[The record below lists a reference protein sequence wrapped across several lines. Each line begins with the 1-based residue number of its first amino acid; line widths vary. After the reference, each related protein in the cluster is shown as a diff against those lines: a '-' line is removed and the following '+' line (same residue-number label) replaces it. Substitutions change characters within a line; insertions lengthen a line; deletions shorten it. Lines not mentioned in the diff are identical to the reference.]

1 MPRKKSKPVSAVTA
15 NLSPEVAALAD
26 EVVSLRRHFHQ
37 HPEVAFQEYE
47 TAKFVEKYLKQL
59 KIPTKR
65 LVETGVV
72 GLIDSGKPGP
82 TIMLRAD
89 MDALL
94 VTEENTHPYVSLKPG
109 TMHACAHDAHI
120 AILLTAAKVLKQT
133 GLPCGKLK
141 LCFQPGEEGADG
153 GGAMVKAGVLAN
165 PKVDFAFA
173 MHVWGP
179 LDAGKMAVLEGPCM
193 AAVDEFTIDVIGV
206 GGHAAYP
213 HKSAD
218 PVVAAASIVMNLQ
231 TVVSRNVNPLLP
243 AVLTVGSIDAGTAF
257 NIIPPKATM
266 KGTIRTFHKDVRNLA
281 ERRLKD
287 CARKTAASLGCKVE
301 IEFRRM
307 LGATVNDKAKAEFVR
322 GIARDIV
329 GKRKVVDAEPSMGGE
344 DFSRYAEQ
352 VPSVFAYVGAKNTAK
367 GIVYPH
373 HHPRFDID
381 EAVLPSGVELHRRVA
396 LEFLGR
402 GKRWIKRR

>member
-1 MPRKKSKPVSAVTA
+1 MPRKKSKPVSAVKA
-15 NLSPEVAALAD
+15 KLSPEVAALAD
-26 EVVSLRRHFHQ
+26 EVVSLRRHIHQ
-37 HPEVAFQEYE
+37 RPEVAFEEYE

-82 TIMLRAD
+82 TVMLRAD
-89 MDALL
+89 MDALP
-94 VTEENTHPYVSLKPG
+94 VTEENTHPYISLKPG
-109 TMHACAHDAHI
+109 TMHACGHDSHVAM
-120 AILLTAAKVLKQT
+120 LLCAAKVLKQT
-133 GLPCGKLK
+133 GLPGGKVK

-153 GGAMVKAGVLAN
+153 GGAMVKAGVLN
-165 PKVDFAFA
+165 SPKVDFAFA

-179 LDAGKMAVLEGPCM
+179 LEAGKMAALDGPCM

-218 PVVAAASIVMNLQ
+218 PVVAAAAIIGNLH

-243 AVLTVGSIDAGTAF
+243 AVLTVASINAGTAF

-266 KGTIRTFHKDVRNLA
+266 KGTVRTFHKDVRNLV
-281 ERRLKD
+281 ERRLKTVSRST
-287 CARKTAASLGCKVE
+287 ARALGCKVE
-301 IEFRRM
+301 IDFRRM

-322 GIARDIV
+322 GIAKQIV
-329 GKRKVVDAEPSMGGE
+329 GARKVVDAEPSMGGE

-352 VPSVFAYVGAKNTAK
+352 VPAVFAYVGAKNPAK

-373 HHPRFDID
+373 HHPKFDID
-381 EAVLPSGVELHRRVA
+381 EDVLPSGVELYVRVA
-396 LEFLGR
+396 MEYLSR
-402 GKRWIKRR
+402 GKR